1 MMARL
6 MTLDPRRKVD
16 RSQYS
21 DPSMP
26 EHPGAVLT
34 QHVALRGMQVGS
46 ILGCLAFAPV
56 QWVRKG
62 RKEALFKTVM
72 PRVGATGLLL
82 GGAAS
87 SCMLL
92 GLAAYAP
99 DDGKKPP
106 WTDAGVDDRAYRL
119 TKNEFVEKM
128 NDMVCA
134 GAMAGLVA
142 GRSQASRGFFGHI
155 SMGMAWSTVACAFVY
170 AGIPA
175 IRAKWPEAK
184 KALEDQGVDLS
195 FLSVDQKSAS
205 SPPAQ
210 KTK

>member
-1 MMARL
+1 MLPTMAR
-6 MTLDPRRKVD
+6 
-16 RSQYS
+16 S
-21 DPSMP
+21 
-26 EHPGAVLT
+26 
-34 QHVALRGMQVGS
+34 
-46 ILGCLAFAPV
+46 
-56 QWVRKG
+56 
-62 RKEALFKTVM
+62 
-72 PRVGATGLLL
+72 LL
-82 GGAAS
+82 GPMPAS
-87 SCMLL
+87 TTVPTAS
-92 GLAAYAP
+92 
-99 DDGKKPP
+99 
-106 WTDAGVDDRAYRL
+106 R
-119 TKNEFVEKM
+119 
-128 NDMVCA
+128 
-134 GAMAGLVA
+134 LVA